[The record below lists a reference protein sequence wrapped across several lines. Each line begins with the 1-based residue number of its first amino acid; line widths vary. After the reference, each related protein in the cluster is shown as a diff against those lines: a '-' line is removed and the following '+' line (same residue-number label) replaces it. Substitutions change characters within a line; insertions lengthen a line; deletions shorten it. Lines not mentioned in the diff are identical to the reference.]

1 MVGGAAVW
9 LWQHLAV
16 RRSRRAN
23 ALAADVTGPAF
34 APALRPG
41 DPAAALS

>member
-1 MVGGAAVW
+1 MLQVTASDAFGHEAA
-9 LWQHLAV
+9 
-16 RRSRRAN
+16 
-23 ALAADVTGPAF
+23 ALAADVTGAAF